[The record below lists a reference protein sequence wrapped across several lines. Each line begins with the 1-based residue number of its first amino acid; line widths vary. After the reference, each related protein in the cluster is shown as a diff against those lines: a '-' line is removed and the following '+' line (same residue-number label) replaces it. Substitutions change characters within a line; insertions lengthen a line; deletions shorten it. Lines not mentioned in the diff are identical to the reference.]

1 MCTYED
7 VLETHWA
14 TATLKWRRD
23 GSGGVPDDEEEEN
36 KVDGA
41 ESSSDSRVRALTSSS
56 TDGSNP
62 DLRDA
67 RYNNAK
73 SARVPSRSRDSMR
86 PPRSLKAC
94 LIALAADA
102 KNTVVLV
109 SERSRSRLEAWF
121 SASDSGGE
129 EASLIGLAS
138 ENGQFLRLPF
148 VTTLGETG
156 EWQCLGSDPAA
167 TAAMA
172 EPAGTGVTSPRGGT
186 DSAQR
191 RLLRRETQA
200 FSGAEVVAHSG
211 WKSIVRETMHFYTER
226 TAGSLLLER
235 ETTLVWNFEG
245 ADYEFAQSQVCCV
258 CVCVWC
264 AFRRCRSIA
273 INRCERIFSSSTHP
287 SSRFSSI
294 VSPPPALLSSPWT
307 QARDLRIELQTVVND
322 FALTVRET
330 AFTVSVQP
338 DSAGDKGRLVDAV
351 LSGVRE
357 QHKVSK
363 HFFLSLSLSLSLHF
377 LTCFDKCLF
386 LQQIEGQSL

>member
-273 INRCERIFSSSTHP
+273 IN
-287 SSRFSSI
+287 
-294 VSPPPALLSSPWT
+294 
-307 QARDLRIELQTVVND
+307 
-322 FALTVRET
+322 
-330 AFTVSVQP
+330 
-338 DSAGDKGRLVDAV
+338 
-351 LSGVRE
+351 
-357 QHKVSK
+357 
-363 HFFLSLSLSLSLHF
+363 
-377 LTCFDKCLF
+377 
-386 LQQIEGQSL
+386 